1 MDIDA
6 EGDKSEE
13 DDDEETELV
22 RNLCMIKI
30 IKDLKTANLK
40 RSTENHN

>member
-13 DDDEETELV
+13 DDEEVEFI
-22 RNLCMIKI
+22 RNLCNIQIIKI
-30 IKDLKTANLK
+30 SKQQI
-40 RSTENHN
+40 